1 MPHAPASRRALRAAR
16 ARRTHTTGAVV
27 AVSLIALT
35 GLSATAPALAAQTAA
50 PASAAVAVTGS
61 DAVTLSD
68 ISADAQSALG
78 AGRAAFGVAASVTS
92 DIAASDL
99 ELETDDTTI
108 ETAALR
114 DAIGR
119 LSDLDVMPALLLADL
134 TEETQAETRRVL
146 AEANRLRALLDAA
159 AERKAAEEA
168 AAKAAAEA
176 AAQAQ
181 REAEAAAAAAAALAA
196 GNTPEGAQA
205 TARQMAAANYGWG
218 EGEFSCL
225 VSLWNKESS
234 WNYQAYNASSGAT
247 GIPQALPGSKMASAG
262 SDWQTNAATQIAWGL
277 GYIDAV
283 YGSPCAAWG
292 HSQAVN
298 WY

>member
-78 AGRAAFGVAASVTS
+78 AGRAALGVAASVAS

-119 LSDLDVMPALLLADL
+119 LSDFDVMPALLLADL
-134 TEETQAETRRVL
+134 TEETQTETHRVL

-247 GIPQALPGSKMASAG
+247 GIPQALPGSKMASTG

>member
-16 ARRTHTTGAVV
+16 SRRTHTTGAVV

-50 PASAAVAVTGS
+50 PATAAVAVTGS

-78 AGRAAFGVAASVTS
+78 AGRAALGVAASVTS

-114 DAIGR
+114 DALGR
-119 LSDLDVMPALLLADL
+119 LSDLDVMPALLLTDL
-134 TEETQAETRRVL
+134 TDQTRTETRRVL
-146 AEANRLRALLDAA
+146 AEALQLRGQLDAA

-262 SDWQTNAATQIAWGL
+262 SDWQTNATTQIAWGL

>member
-16 ARRTHTTGAVV
+16 SRRTHTTGAVV

-50 PASAAVAVTGS
+50 PATAAVAVTGS

-78 AGRAAFGVAASVTS
+78 AGRAALGVAASVTS

-114 DAIGR
+114 DALGR
-119 LSDLDVMPALLLADL
+119 LSDLDVMPALLLTDL
-134 TEETQAETRRVL
+134 TDQTRTETRRVL
-146 AEANRLRALLDAA
+146 AEALQLRGQLDAA

-225 VSLWNKESS
+225 ASLWNKESS

-262 SDWQTNAATQIAWGL
+262 SDWQTNASTQIAWGL

>member
-16 ARRTHTTGAVV
+16 SRRTHTTGAVV

-50 PASAAVAVTGS
+50 PATAAVAVTGS

-78 AGRAAFGVAASVTS
+78 AGRAALGVAASVTS

-114 DAIGR
+114 DALGR
-119 LSDLDVMPALLLADL
+119 LSDLDVMPALLLTDL
-134 TEETQAETRRVL
+134 TDQTRTETRRVL
-146 AEANRLRALLDAA
+146 AEALQLRGQLDAA

-168 AAKAAAEA
+168 AAQAAAEA

-262 SDWQTNAATQIAWGL
+262 SDWQTNATTQIAWGL